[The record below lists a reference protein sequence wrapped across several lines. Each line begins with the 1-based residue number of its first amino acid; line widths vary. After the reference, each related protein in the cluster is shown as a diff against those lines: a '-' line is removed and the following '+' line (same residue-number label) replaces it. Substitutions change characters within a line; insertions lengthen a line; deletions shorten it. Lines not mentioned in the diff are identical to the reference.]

1 MAAVQVLVDAVD
13 EPVAER
19 IAQRV
24 RAAGVQVAM
33 VRDRGRVAFDL
44 ASPELG
50 VAELRATLA
59 QAVMRIVGDVERIS
73 A

>member
-13 EPVAER
+13 ESVAER

-24 RAAGVQVAM
+24 RAAGVEVGL
-33 VRDRGRVAFDL
+33 VRSGDRAVFDL
-44 ASPELG
+44 VSPQFDA
-50 VAELRATLA
+50 AELRATIA
-59 QAVMRIVGDVERIS
+59 QAVMRIIGDVERIS